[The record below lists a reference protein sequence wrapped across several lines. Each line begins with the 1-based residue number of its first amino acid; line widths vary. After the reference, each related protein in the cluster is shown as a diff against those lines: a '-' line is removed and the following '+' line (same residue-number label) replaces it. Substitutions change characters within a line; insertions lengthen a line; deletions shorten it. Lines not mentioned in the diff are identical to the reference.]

1 MTDSNPSTLIIG
13 AGKSGLAAEALLQS
27 EGMPTSIFDEQTH
40 TIQNLEDHCEVS
52 VIDQAIISPGF
63 SLTHPWCDVLRQYSI
78 PLCSEIELGWSRFKG
93 KTIAVTGS
101 NGKSSTV
108 KWITEILKLIGD
120 DVVLGGN
127 YGIPA
132 SEVVLKNAEAD
143 WLVLEVSSFQ
153 LETVRKF
160 SPTVGILLNLLPNHL
175 DRHDSIDAYTAIKG
189 RIFGPSF
196 SSETHAIL
204 PLDLM
209 DSYEKELKTTRSVFN
224 FGTSSIADYVASE
237 GVIEWQGQPLL
248 DLRGTHFSTSHL
260 LESSG
265 AAVATLM
272 HALEIDMVHVRK
284 AALLFQGL
292 SHRFEQVGI
301 VHGVTCLNDSKATN
315 LAAMAA
321 AVRSCQGKVHL
332 LAGGLLKESDLTFVK
347 EILVEKVS
355 RLYVFGESAFKM
367 KAAWGDAVA
376 CSSCSSLKE
385 AFELACKEA
394 SSGESLLLSPGCA
407 SFDQF
412 GGFEDRGDQFR
423 SLVSRWKEKVGVK
436 I

>member
-1 MTDSNPSTLIIG
+1 MSDSIPSNLIIG
-13 AGKSGLAAEALLQS
+13 AGRSGLAAEALLQS
-27 EGMPTSIFDEQTH
+27 EGIPTSLFDEQTH
-40 TIQNLEDHCEVS
+40 TIQDLIDHCEGS
-52 VIDQAIISPGF
+52 VIDRAIMSPGF

-101 NGKSSTV
+101 NGKSSAV
-108 KWITEILKLIGD
+108 KWIAEILKLMGE

-132 SEVVLKNAEAD
+132 SEVVLKHADAD
-143 WLVLEVSSFQ
+143 WLILEVSSFQ
-153 LETVRKF
+153 LETVQNF
-160 SPTVGILLNLLPNHL
+160 SPTVGILLNVLPNHL
-175 DRHDSIDAYTAIKG
+175 DRHNSIDAYTSIKG

-209 DSYEKELKTTRSVFN
+209 DSYKKELKTVASVLN
-224 FGTSSIADYVASE
+224 FGTNARADYVASE
-237 GVIEWQGQPLL
+237 GVIEWQAQPLL
-248 DLRGTHFSTSHL
+248 DLRGTYFETSHL

-265 AAVATLM
+265 AAVAALM
-272 HALEIDMVHVRK
+272 HTLEIDMAFGRE
-284 AALLFQGL
+284 AASLFEGL
-292 SHRFEQVGI
+292 SHRFERLGI
-301 VHGVTCLNDSKATN
+301 VQGVVCLNDSKATN

-321 AVRSCQGKVHL
+321 AVRSCEGKVHL
-332 LAGGLLKESDLTFVK
+332 LAGGVLKESDLTFVK

-367 KAAWGDAVA
+367 QAAWGDAVA
-376 CSSCSSLKE
+376 CSSVSSLEE
-385 AFELACKEA
+385 AFGLACNQA
-394 SSGESLLLSPGCA
+394 AAGESILLSPGCA

-412 GGFEDRGDQFR
+412 SGFEERGDQFR
-423 SLVSRWKEKVGVK
+423 SLVSRWKEKGRS
-436 I
+436 